1 MQKPVCDLFGK
12 AYPATTVSL
21 VVDETVYDDFCAQPF
36 LTSTVPSEARVL
48 FNGKV
53 HVGLRL
59 LSGERREINVD
70 PNTSLRELQALVCK
84 LFGKRFPAMKATLVV
99 ADNVYDEF
107 IQEPFVTCSGSVE
120 AIITFA
126 NTDDPYFYDLRDRRL
141 GNRPSRDWSP
151 EPLRLS

>member
-36 LTSTVPSEARVL
+36 LTSTVSSEARVL

-99 ADNVYDEF
+99 GDNVYDEF
-107 IQEPFVTCSGSVE
+107 IQEPCVTCSGSAE

-126 NTDDPYFYDLRDRRL
+126 NTDDP
-141 GNRPSRDWSP
+141 NTPSRDSSP